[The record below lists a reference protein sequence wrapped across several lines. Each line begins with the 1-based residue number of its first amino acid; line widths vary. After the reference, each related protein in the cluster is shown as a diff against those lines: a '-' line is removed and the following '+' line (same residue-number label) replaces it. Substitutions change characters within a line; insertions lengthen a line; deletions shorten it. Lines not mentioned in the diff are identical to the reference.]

1 MKTPFPPFLSS
12 LLILD
17 VKRNVTFCPLAFAR
31 NVSYFIP
38 ALYRAFIVPRFSRIV
53 SLVRL
58 LFIFLT
64 FKHPLFVSL
73 SFFFFH
79 RRPLSFPFLYRYLRR
94 GLNIN
99 ELYRMEVIVMYVIA
113 SAVDW
118 ISALWL
124 TIIRLPHENS
134 ATRRLWRVA
143 RCRNYVASQLPNK
156 WPRVTLDTTTILGI
170 ITWPQSC
177 NLARLYWKMKDWK
190 LEFNER
196 NSMMFNFTLWN
207 GIW

>member
-1 MKTPFPPFLSS
+1 MKTPFLSFLSS
-12 LLILD
+12 LLILN
-17 VKRNVTFCPLAFAR
+17 VKRNVTFCLFAFAR

-38 ALYRAFIVPRFSRIV
+38 VLYRAFIVPHFSRIM
-53 SLVRL
+53 SLVCL
-58 LFIFLT
+58 LFIFFT
-64 FKHPLFVSL
+64 FKHPFFVFFL
-73 SFFFFH
+73 FFFYRCF
-79 RRPLSFPFLYRYLRR
+79 LSFPFLCRYLRH

-113 SAVDW
+113 LAVDW

-143 RCRNYVASQLPNK
+143 RCRNYVASQLPNR

-170 ITWPQSC
+170 TTRPWSPQPGAIILKIE
-177 NLARLYWKMKDWK
+177 N
-190 LEFNER
+190 
-196 NSMMFNFTLWN
+196 
-207 GIW
+207 

>member
-17 VKRNVTFCPLAFAR
+17 VKRNVTSCPLAFAR

-143 RCRNYVASQLPNK
+143 RCRNYVASQLPNR
-156 WPRVTLDTTTILGI
+156 WPRVTLDTPPPFWALLHDRKVA
-170 ITWPQSC
+170 TW
-177 NLARLYWKMKDWK
+177 RDYIEKWKI
-190 LEFNER
+190 EN
-196 NSMMFNFTLWN
+196 
-207 GIW
+207 

>member
-1 MKTPFPPFLSS
+1 MFLISSPLFIEPSSFPVSHESCPSSVYFSFSS
-12 LLILD
+12 LLNIHSS
-17 VKRNVTFCPLAFAR
+17 F
-31 NVSYFIP
+31 
-38 ALYRAFIVPRFSRIV
+38 
-53 SLVRL
+53 
-58 LFIFLT
+58 LF
-64 FKHPLFVSL
+64 LF
-73 SFFFFH
+73 FFFFH

-143 RCRNYVASQLPNK
+143 RCRNYVASQLPNR
-156 WPRVTLDTTTILGI
+156 WPRVTLDTPPPFWALLHDRKVA
-170 ITWPQSC
+170 TW
-177 NLARLYWKMKDWK
+177 RDYIEKWKI
-190 LEFNER
+190 EN
-196 NSMMFNFTLWN
+196 
-207 GIW
+207 

>member
-1 MKTPFPPFLSS
+1 MKTPSPHSFLPSS
-12 LLILD
+12 SSTSNETSCL
-17 VKRNVTFCPLAFAR
+17 LAFAR

-64 FKHPLFVSL
+64 FKHLLFVFP
-73 SFFFFH
+73 SFSFLPFPSF
-79 RRPLSFPFLYRYLRR
+79 LSFPFLCRYLRR

-143 RCRNYVASQLPNK
+143 RCRNYVASQLPN
-156 WPRVTLDTTTILGI
+156 R
-170 ITWPQSC
+170 
-177 NLARLYWKMKDWK
+177 
-190 LEFNER
+190 
-196 NSMMFNFTLWN
+196 
-207 GIW
+207 